1 MPYSIIR
8 PVFLILL
15 VMLGA
20 CRPAE
25 VAEEP
30 EEAVS
35 NEALRQLYEADQQDR
50 QIDFSRLSEEELRAI
65 DQRDAEHRAQVEAML
80 EAGDVRTAED
90 YYHAA
95 MVFQHGGDSTAYR
108 KAYEAA
114 RQAVALDSLHASAAW
129 MSAASWDRYQLSL
142 GKLQWYG
149 TQYIEQDNLWQ
160 LQPIDTT
167 RVTDQDRQRLG
178 VFPLQQTRAILH
190 CTNTEEN
197 MTLGDCMLRQLE
209 QNQTGSDR

>member
-1 MPYSIIR
+1 
-8 PVFLILL
+8 
-15 VMLGA
+15 MLGA

-25 VAEEP
+25 VAEET

-35 NEALRQLYEADQQDR
+35 NEELRQLYEADQQDR

-80 EAGDVRTAED
+80 EAGEVRTAED

-95 MVFQHGGDSTAYR
+95 MIFQHGGDSTAYR
-108 KAYEAA
+108 LAHEMSKRAYTMDSTH
-114 RQAVALDSLHASAAW
+114 ALAGWL
-129 MSAASWDRYQLSL
+129 SAASWDRYQLSM

-149 TQYIEQDNLWQ
+149 TQYFSPDGIWQ

-167 RVTDQDRQRLG
+167 RITDQERQRLG
-178 VFPLQQTRAILH
+178 VLTLQQTQALLH

-197 MTLGDCMLRQLE
+197 MTLGDCMLRQVE
-209 QNQTGSDR
+209 QNQAGSDR